1 MHHDPIPKRIKK
13 IKTKQQKR
21 QYNDKKENRIKMKK
35 KQRKVFLKILDSN
48 KKSGISSIDLYSKCS
63 KLMR

>member
-35 KQRKVFLKILDSN
+35 ET
-48 KKSGISSIDLYSKCS
+48 KKSLS
-63 KLMR
+63 

>member
-1 MHHDPIPKRIKK
+1 MHHDPIPKQ
-13 IKTKQQKR
+13 IKTKQKHKKD
-21 QYNDKKENRIKMKK
+21 NTTTKKENRIKMKK